1 MKAFDENCLNLQRTK
16 KMSWIFLDFSLFL
29 STFKL
34 EYSTNDNDNEKN
46 IKKGLQKINFYLA

>member
-16 KMSWIFLDFSLFL
+16 KMSWIFLDFPLFL